1 MKVMWKK
8 VTGCFLCLLLL
19 IGLMPVNMVKG
30 DNVPVVNMP
39 NTSCVSGNQYS
50 IVRVTGSST
59 NGFTITAN
67 ENEDITVILSGVTIN
82 AGPALR
88 ILGTGN
94 VTILLEG
101 NNTLISYSD
110 AAGISKENS
119 GSLIIS
125 SVEGSQSAS
134 LNIEYY
140 RDGAGIG
147 GGRRGSGSNIMIG
160 GNAQVTINHSGGG
173 AGIGGGSGGS
183 GSNITIGD
191 NAQVT
196 VNHSGYG
203 AGIGGGDGCG
213 SGSDITIGGN
223 AQVTVNHSGEG
234 AGIGGGDGGSG
245 SDITIDGNAQV
256 TVNHSGK
263 GAGIGGGFCGSCYDI
278 TIGDN
283 ANVIVVGG
291 EESAAIGGSLSG
303 LCERVRILDN
313 ATVRLGLYDDNRP
326 YIGGR
331 NWTDIEFTNNS
342 HPTFTG
348 DVLYYE
354 PGATVQA
361 IQNGPARRVNTANLS
376 LKANGGTG
384 NDVVVT
390 RPIGVSGVIPNN
402 TFSRAGHTFSKWN
415 TAANGNGTNYT
426 AWQSVTLTQD
436 LTLYAVWEHVYN
448 QNDASAQYLK
458 NVADCTHAAVYYKSC
473 VCGAR
478 GTDNDTF
485 TQGSP
490 LGHDYHEVPGT
501 YTAPT
506 CTKEGK
512 EADRECNRCHNIVTG
527 AAIAKLPHTY
537 DREDVAP
544 EYLKSVADCTNPAVY
559 YRSCTCGARGTDND
573 TFTQGSPLGHD
584 YHEVP
589 GTYTAPT
596 CTKEGKEADRECSRC
611 HNIVTGAAIA
621 KLPHTYDREDVSPEY
636 LKSAAD
642 CTNPAVYYRSC
653 TCGARGTDND
663 TFTQGSP
670 LGHDY
675 QEVPGTYT
683 APTCTTAGKEA
694 DRECSRCHT
703 VITGGT
709 IDSLPHTY
717 DRTVAS
723 AQYLKTAAD
732 CTHAAVYYKSCV
744 CGARGT
750 ETFTYGNPLGHDYH
764 DVPGT
769 YAAPTCTTAGKEADR
784 ECSRC
789 HNIVTGAAIAKL
801 PHTYD
806 REVVSPEYLKSAA
819 DCTNPAVYY
828 RSCTCGARGTDNDT
842 FTQGS
847 PLGHDYH
854 YVPGSYESAS
864 CTSSGKESDR
874 ECSRCHDVIYGSYIP
889 VLPHTYDRE
898 VVNATYLKSDAD
910 CIHSAVYYKSCICG
924 ECGTET
930 FTSGSPLGHFYQEVS
945 ESSIAPT
952 CTSEGKEADQ
962 SCLRCGDVITG
973 AVIAKLPHTFDQ
985 KTASDKYLKTSA
997 DCTHEAVYYMSCSC
1011 GEKGTETFIHG
1022 NALGHDYK
1030 EVIGSEVA
1038 PCCTSEGKERDL
1050 KCTRCQDVITGA
1062 VIARL
1067 PHTFELRKAEDKYL
1081 KTPADCTHEAV
1092 YYMSC
1097 TCGEKGTE
1105 TFTYGFPLG
1114 HDYKV
1119 LAETYKAPTC
1129 AEPGKEADMECARC
1143 HDLIMG
1149 KSIPKTEDHKWKEAT
1164 GWNPRTCEICG
1175 LTEGD
1180 VVNYRISVAE
1190 NAGTSDNSKGL
1201 TYKKGEKTPLILKLL
1216 RSEDE
1221 GSVIDHLEGILIDD
1235 KEAKYTTD
1243 RYDNSVSIAYENL
1256 NSLEAGEHTITVV
1269 FNDWREELKLTIE
1282 PAVTPKD
1289 LVIPIAVVGSLSLAG
1304 GLGTAIIV
1312 RKRKALK

>member
-1 MKVMWKK
+1 
-8 VTGCFLCLLLL
+8 
-19 IGLMPVNMVKG
+19 MPVNMVKG
-30 DNVPVVNMP
+30 DNVPEVDVQ
-39 NTSCVSGNQYS
+39 NTRIVDGSQYS
-50 IVRVTGSST
+50 IVRVTGSSDSS
-59 NGFTITAN
+59 FTINAN

-82 AGPALR
+82 MEILSGVTFGREKYALR

-101 NNTLISYSD
+101 NNTLSSPLGT
-110 AAGISKENS
+110 GISKENS

-125 SVEGSQSAS
+125 NVEGSQSAS
-134 LNIEYY
+134 LNINIGSEC
-140 RDGAGIG
+140 DGAGIG
-147 GGRRGSGSNIMIG
+147 GGYR
-160 GNAQVTINHSGGG
+160 
-173 AGIGGGSGGS
+173 
-183 GSNITIGD
+183 
-191 NAQVT
+191 
-196 VNHSGYG
+196 
-203 AGIGGGDGCG
+203 G

-223 AQVTVNHSGEG
+223 A
-234 AGIGGGDGGSG
+234 
-245 SDITIDGNAQV
+245 
-256 TVNHSGK
+256 
-263 GAGIGGGFCGSCYDI
+263 
-278 TIGDN
+278 
-283 ANVIVVGG
+283 NVIVVGG
-291 EESAAIGGSLSG
+291 GDSAAIGGSRTG
-303 LCERVRILDN
+303 YCTGVRILDN

-354 PGATVQA
+354 PGATVQE
-361 IQNGPARRVNTANLS
+361 IQNGTARRVNTANLS

-390 RPIGVSGVIPNN
+390 RPIGVRGVIPNN

-426 AWQSVTLTQD
+426 AGQSVTLTQN

-448 QNDASAQYLK
+448 QNVASAQYLK

-473 VCGAR
+473 V
-478 GTDNDTF
+478 
-485 TQGSP
+485 
-490 LGHDYHEVPGT
+490 
-501 YTAPT
+501 
-506 CTKEGK
+506 
-512 EADRECNRCHNIVTG
+512 
-527 AAIAKLPHTY
+527 
-537 DREDVAP
+537 
-544 EYLKSVADCTNPAVY
+544 
-559 YRSCTCGARGTDND
+559 
-573 TFTQGSPLGHD
+573 
-584 YHEVP
+584 
-589 GTYTAPT
+589 
-596 CTKEGKEADRECSRC
+596 
-611 HNIVTGAAIA
+611 
-621 KLPHTYDREDVSPEY
+621 
-636 LKSAAD
+636 
-642 CTNPAVYYRSC
+642 
-653 TCGARGTDND
+653 
-663 TFTQGSP
+663 
-670 LGHDY
+670 
-675 QEVPGTYT
+675 
-683 APTCTTAGKEA
+683 
-694 DRECSRCHT
+694 
-703 VITGGT
+703 
-709 IDSLPHTY
+709 
-717 DRTVAS
+717 
-723 AQYLKTAAD
+723 
-732 CTHAAVYYKSCV
+732 
-744 CGARGT
+744 
-750 ETFTYGNPLGHDYH
+750 
-764 DVPGT
+764 
-769 YAAPTCTTAGKEADR
+769 
-784 ECSRC
+784 
-789 HNIVTGAAIAKL
+789 
-801 PHTYD
+801 
-806 REVVSPEYLKSAA
+806 
-819 DCTNPAVYY
+819 
-828 RSCTCGARGTDNDT
+828 CGARGTDNDT

-930 FTSGSPLGHFYQEVS
+930 FTYGSPLGHFYQEVS

-997 DCTHEAVYYMSCSC
+997 DCTHEAVYYMSCTC

-1038 PCCTSEGKERDL
+1038 PGCTSEGKERDL

-1097 TCGEKGTE
+1097 ICGEKGTE
-1105 TFTYGFPLG
+1105 TFTYGLPLG

-1119 LAETYKAPTC
+1119 LVETYKAPTC

-1164 GWNPRTCEICG
+1164 GWTPRTCEICG

-1180 VVNYRISVAE
+1180 VVSYRISAAE

-1201 TYKKGEKTPLILKLL
+1201 TYKKGKKTPLILKLL

-1221 GSVIDHLEGILIDD
+1221 GSVIDHLEGILIDGKD
-1235 KEAKYTTD
+1235 AKYTTD
-1243 RYDNSVSIAYENL
+1243 RYDNSVSIAYETL
-1256 NSLEAGEHTITVV
+1256 NSLEAGDHTMTVV
-1269 FNDWREELKLTIE
+1269 FNDWREELKFTIE